1 MALDRDLDAT
11 RLFLQVL
18 TNAVMQDLPVLSS
31 MLSRLFESSNHLD
44 DDSLQHLIQ
53 ALGRLSSEAMDVAYS
68 NREPSLFPLAKI
80 LETGLVNLNRLRV
93 FYKPGKNYMERFYC
107 CC

>member
-1 MALDRDLDAT
+1 
-11 RLFLQVL
+11 
-18 TNAVMQDLPVLSS
+18 
-31 MLSRLFESSNHLD
+31 MLSRLFESSNLLD

-93 FYKPGKNYMERFYC
+93 FYKPVFRHTLAVSLSVRPSYLALLSALL
-107 CC
+107 